1 MDGHGSPGVP
11 KLEDR
16 TPILTYRAPDEA
28 SGPTD
33 HRAAL
38 WLPLLRRL
46 TERVPRWVVL
56 KNAGAALAGVGDVD
70 SFASP
75 EDWPLI
81 EREFRAWAAERDLP
95 MVAVCRHIWR
105 GPHFVA
111 IDPASPY
118 LLVLDVKSYRTFRGS
133 ALIRLGDAVA
143 FAELDPLGF
152 RRLRSGPEG
161 VVKLLW
167 NGMFRGARRNEVG
180 LRTKG
185 VLGLL
190 IEDPTGASEA
200 ARIVGPAAPLLR
212 RAIRR
217 ATAGQWPQRELA
229 VVELWCV
236 VRALWRPDVLFR
248 QLWFRYRIVQRCPLM
263 RLTRQARR
271 RLPDD
276 RERWLAEAAA
286 THVRTSFLRADGS
299 PLAS

>member
-1 MDGHGSPGVP
+1 MT
-11 KLEDR
+11 DR
-16 TPILTYRAPDEA
+16 TPDGAN
-28 SGPTD
+28 GPTD

-38 WLPLLRRL
+38 WLPLLQRL
-46 TERVPRWVVL
+46 TDRVPRWVVL
-56 KNAGAALAGVGDVD
+56 KNAGAALSGVGDVD
-70 SFASP
+70 SFAPP

-95 MVAVCRHIWR
+95 VVAVCRHIWR

-118 LLVLDVKSYRTFRGS
+118 LLVLDVKSYRVFRGS

-143 FAELDPLGF
+143 FAELDRLGF

-167 NGMFRGARRNEVG
+167 NGMFRGARRNEEG

-185 VLGLL
+185 VLDLL
-190 IEDPTGASEA
+190 LEDPTGASEA

-217 ATAGQWPQRELA
+217 ATAGRWPRRELA
-229 VVELWCV
+229 AVELWCV

-248 QLWFRYRIVQRCPLM
+248 QLWFRYHLAQRCPLM
-263 RLTRQARR
+263 RLTRRARR

-276 RERWLAEAAA
+276 RAGWLADAAA
-286 THVRTSFLRADGS
+286 THVGTSFLRAEGS
-299 PLAS
+299 RPAS